1 MPTPPPTF
9 PPPTSPPPPPSPS
22 VAGWTLQTR
31 PESFTLSRSGT
42 GAGNEVLSFDAEGR
56 LLTWFS
62 PLFAPGTLYK
72 RALDSRLLGR
82 RQQGGQRR
90 RWQANE
96 AEQEQ
101 VFAALLGAAAQA
113 QADLA
118 SPLLDRVLA
127 WTPARLRAEQER
139 FAAAYAPVSILP
151 PDQYFAVVVQA
162 TRGCSWNRC
171 TFCTF
176 YRDRPFSV
184 QTPSDFAAHLRAVAD
199 LLGEGARLRRS
210 LFLADGNALMLSNGK
225 LLPLIAQARA
235 AFPGREVHGFLDVFT
250 GSRKSVAD
258 WQELREAGVRR
269 VYLGLETGHDPLLAW
284 LDKPGSAAQATALIH
299 DLKAAG
305 LNVAPIFMT
314 GVGGQAYAAAHLADT
329 RRLLERLPLGAGDL
343 VYLSPF
349 VPHGDYAARA
359 RDSGVLPLTPAERE
373 AQAEALRGFL
383 RAHKPGVQ
391 AARYD
396 IEEFM
401 Y

>member
-1 MPTPPPTF
+1 MPT
-9 PPPTSPPPPPSPS
+9 PPPTSPPPLSSRPAS
-22 VAGWTLQTR
+22 GWTLQAR

-42 GAGNEVLSFDAEGR
+42 GAGAEVLSFDAEGR
-56 LLTWFS
+56 LLTWCG
-62 PLFAPGTLYK
+62 PPFAPGTLYK

-90 RWQANE
+90 RWQADR
-96 AEQEQ
+96 AEQQ
-101 VFAALLGAAAQA
+101 RVFAALADTAAAAQSE
-113 QADLA
+113 LA

-127 WTPARLRAEQER
+127 WTPARLRAERER

-184 QTPSDFAAHLRAVAD
+184 QAPEAFAAHLQAVAE

-210 LFLADGNALMLSNGK
+210 IFLADGNALMLSNRK

-250 GSRKSVAD
+250 GSRKTVAD
-258 WQELREAGVRR
+258 WRDLRAAGVRR

-284 LDKPGSAAQATALIH
+284 LDKPGSAAQATELIH

-314 GVGGQAYAAAHLADT
+314 GVGGQSYAAAHLADT
-329 RRLLERLPLGAGDL
+329 LRLLEQLPLGAGDL

-349 VPHGDYAARA
+349 VEHGDYAARA
-359 RDSGVLPLTPAERE
+359 REDGVLPLTATERE
-373 AQAEALRGFL
+373 AQATALREFL
-383 RAHKPGVQ
+383 KTHKPGVQ
-391 AARYD
+391 VARYD
-396 IEEFM
+396 IEEFL